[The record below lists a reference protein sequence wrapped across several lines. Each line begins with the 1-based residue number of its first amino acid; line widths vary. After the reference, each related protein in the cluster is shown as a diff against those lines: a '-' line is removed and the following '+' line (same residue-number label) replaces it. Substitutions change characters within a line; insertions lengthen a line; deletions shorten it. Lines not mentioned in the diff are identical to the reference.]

1 MKKRLLLTI
10 VSFLLMFIS
19 TNVSAAEARAVS
31 CHGCTSLQMSTR
43 ATDVA
48 TVGMEIVY
56 VFNQSS
62 KSVKKYEVYTSREDG
77 IPLTIT
83 KEAYEVL
90 IEQNIQD
97 TYEIFI
103 TQAIQTEQNIII
115 APLDFPIRSSAGAL
129 LGPSVT
135 YGSVSSFLR
144 ELPGGWRLSLK
155 QLLIQLIAVNVPS
168 INFGAFVP
176 SSFKLVIEF
185 PDGSTM
191 GFKVQFSYNVLS
203 NEVEVDPVALD
214 LTATDQDG
222 APVPRRPSNFAGRT
236 FDNRAGGLND
246 WVDWARLRGLTV
258 VGSGGNSSTGT
269 MSCFVKSNGVYSC
282 TLHQ

>member
-1 MKKRLLLTI
+1 MKKLLLLAI
-10 VSFLLMFIS
+10 VSFLFMFIS
-19 TNVSAAEARAVS
+19 TNVTAAEARATS

-48 TVGMEIVY
+48 TLGMEIVY

-83 KEAYEVL
+83 KEAYEVV
-90 IEQNIQD
+90 IEQGIKD
-97 TYEIFI
+97 TYRTFI
-103 TQAIQTEQNIII
+103 TQTIQAEQDTIIM
-115 APLDFPIRSSAGAL
+115 PPDFPIRSSAGAL
-129 LGPSVT
+129 LDPSFT
-135 YGSVSSFLR
+135 YGTVSNYLGD
-144 ELPGGWRLSLK
+144 LQGGWKLSLK
-155 QLLIQLIAVNVPS
+155 QLFIRLIAVNVP
-168 INFGAFVP
+168 NVDFGAFVP

-191 GFKVQFSYNVLS
+191 TFKIQFSYNLLT
-203 NEVEVDPVALD
+203 NEVEVDPIALD

-222 APVPRRPSNFAGRT
+222 ASIPRRPSNFAGRT

-258 VGSGGNSSTGT
+258 VGSGGNSGSGT
-269 MSCFVKSNGVYSC
+269 MSCFVKSNGAYSC